1 MSDLVPR
8 AAKAGPAGRNDP
20 PAALA
25 AVVVAAIA
33 VSAAFALPRYPDSPP
48 IGHTG
53 GFGEPT
59 CTVCHFESDPNDPAG
74 KLELTG
80 VPAEY
85 TPGET
90 YTLTITLTRPGLAV
104 GGFQLAA
111 RFATGAAAGGP
122 AGVLTAVDERVGVTH
137 NTTTGVGYAHH
148 VAAGIVPERPGSIH
162 WQVEWRAPEEGGAV
176 VFHVAANA
184 ADGDQSPFGDW
195 IYTTSVET
203 RSASAASS
211 ASASAAGSERPIAT
225 SGVPCQAATPRSAP
239 AMSSTRASDARTPC
253 SR

>member
-1 MSDLVPR
+1 MSDVVPG
-8 AAKAGPAGRNDP
+8 AVKGGPAGRSDP
-20 PAALA
+20 PAALVAVVLA
-25 AVVVAAIA
+25 AVA
-33 VSAAFALPRYPDSPP
+33 VTAAFALPRYPDSPP

-59 CTVCHFESDPNDPAG
+59 CTVCHFEGDPNDPAG

-85 TPGET
+85 TPGAT
-90 YTLTITLTRPGLAV
+90 YTLTITLTRPGLAA

-111 RFATGAAAGGP
+111 RYATGAAAGKP
-122 AGVLTAVDERVGVTH
+122 AGVLTPGDSRVRVTK
-137 NTTTGVGYAHH
+137 NETTGVGYAHH
-148 VAAGIVPERPGSIH
+148 VAAGIVPERPGSIQ
-162 WQVEWRAPEEGGAV
+162 WQVQWQAPEEPGTV

-203 RSASAASS
+203 RSASADSS
-211 ASASAAGSERPIAT
+211 ASASAAGSERPIVT
-225 SGVPCQAATPRSAP
+225 SGVACQAATSRSAP
-239 AMSSTRASDARTPC
+239 AMSSTRASDTRTAC